1 MDRRRGV
8 ETNAGLAQDGRHG
21 IDGCD
26 TLPKLFLRRR
36 EALGARTAHREK
48 ALGIW
53 ESHSWAAFL
62 DCARAIGMGLL
73 ALGLNRGEVVSILSE
88 DNKEWIYADLGIQ
101 CVGGIAC
108 GIYPMDSAGQVGF
121 LLRHSQSRFVIVEN
135 DEQLDKFLE
144 VRDQVPGVATC
155 IVLDRDGLQ
164 AFCDDRVVFLDDLYA
179 IGRAAH
185 DADPGRFEREV
196 AASRPGDIAILIYT
210 SGTTGQPKGA
220 MISHENIVFSASS
233 ALRALPVREGDE
245 QFCFLPLCHV
255 QERLVSVFIP
265 IAAKSVV
272 NFTESMETVF
282 DNLREVSPASLT
294 AVPRVWEKIH
304 AQVLVLAQGA
314 SPLGRWTFERALACG
329 MARAGFLMAG
339 RRVPFGLE
347 ARFLLWDLLVLAN
360 VRRMIGLDRARRLVV
375 GAAPISPDLV
385 EWYWAIGL
393 VMLQGYGQTEITGV
407 LSVNLPERNRT
418 GSIGVP
424 APGVEMKIAPDGEL
438 LAKGPFVFKGY
449 WNDPERT
456 AGTIRGGWLHT
467 GDLGRADD
475 DGFFWITGRTRDI
488 IVTAGG
494 KNIAPAAIENEL
506 KFSSFISDAVVI
518 GDRRWYLTA
527 LVMIDRDN
535 VEGFAQEAGVP
546 FSDFASLC
554 AAPAVQDLIRAEV
567 DSANARFSRAE
578 QVQGFRLLDRPLTA
592 ADDELT
598 PTMKVRRRFVERKHK
613 ALIDEMY

>member
-1 MDRRRGV
+1 M
-8 ETNAGLAQDGRHG
+8 
-21 IDGCD
+21 
-26 TLPKLFLRRR
+26 
-36 EALGARTAHREK
+36 
-48 ALGIW
+48 
-53 ESHSWAAFL
+53 
-62 DCARAIGMGLL
+62 
-73 ALGLNRGEVVSILSE
+73 VSILSE

-108 GIYPMDSAGQVGF
+108 GIYPTDSAVQVGF

-185 DADPGRFEREV
+185 DTDPGRFEREV

-233 ALRALPVREGDE
+233 ALRALPVREDDE

-314 SPLGRWTFERALACG
+314 SPLGRWAFERALACG

-506 KFSSFISDAVVI
+506 KFSSFIS
-518 GDRRWYLTA
+518 GRRRDRRPA
-527 LVMIDRDN
+527 LVPHGARHDRPGQRG
-535 VEGFAQEAGVP
+535 GFRAGGG
-546 FSDFASLC
+546 
-554 AAPAVQDLIRAEV
+554 RALL
-567 DSANARFSRAE
+567 
-578 QVQGFRLLDRPLTA
+578 GFRLALRRSCGAGSHPRRGRFGEHPLQSRGAGAGLPAARQASHSRGRRIDSHHEAPAPLRGTEAQGADR
-592 ADDELT
+592 
-598 PTMKVRRRFVERKHK
+598 
-613 ALIDEMY
+613 